1 MKNVVQFSGGK
12 ESTAMLLLLMERGV
26 PVMRFSDGSERR
38 RSERTTTTSYA
49 GEIKIFRLKKNS
61 SNGTIM

>member
-1 MKNVVQFSGGK
+1 MEKYTYVTLRQKPQFTF
-12 ESTAMLLLLMERGV
+12 ELRLLI
-26 PVMRFSDGSERR
+26 MRFSDGSERR

>member
-1 MKNVVQFSGGK
+1 MDAAAFAFMS
-12 ESTAMLLLLMERGV
+12 
-26 PVMRFSDGSERR
+26 FSDGSERR